1 MQKVKQGF
9 LSNLQR
15 VPSMKSVLK
24 SLICVPV
31 LFLLFGQIA
40 QAQSSEPDERAM
52 QALRAKLAISLEAAS
67 QNQIQVL
74 ALSPT
79 ALSGMVQVELSTGEI
94 LYTDISGEYL
104 FAGDMFQSGSD
115 GLINLTS
122 ATRQLRTVEKI
133 AAIPEEEMI
142 IFKPEEETRAAIT
155 VFTDV
160 DCQYCRALHRDMD
173 KLLDLGI
180 EVRYIAYPRGGAQAG
195 SYQKMISVWCSEDR
209 QKTLSQAK
217 NGQNLPE
224 RECDNPV
231 LEHYAL
237 GNEIG
242 ISGTPA
248 LVLADGR
255 VIPGY
260 MDSDRLAALLFGQ

>member
-1 MQKVKQGF
+1 
-9 LSNLQR
+9 
-15 VPSMKSVLK
+15 MKSMRSSIK
-24 SLICVPV
+24 TFACVP
-31 LFLLFGQIA
+31 LLMLLFGQLTF
-40 QAQSSEPDERAM
+40 AQSTIPDESAM

-74 ALSPT
+74 ALKPT
-79 ALSGMVQVELSTGEI
+79 ILSDMVEVELSTGEI
-94 LYTDISGEYL
+94 LYTDITGEYL
-104 FAGDMFQSGSD
+104 FAGDMFKSGPD
-115 GLINLTS
+115 GLINLT
-122 ATRQLRTVEKI
+122 AETRQFRTVEKI
-133 AAIPEEEMI
+133 AAIPAEEMI
-142 IFKPEEETRAAIT
+142 IFKPDQTRAAIT

-160 DCQYCRALHRDMD
+160 DCQYCRALHRDMS
-173 KLLDLGI
+173 KLMDLGI
-180 EVRYIAYPRGGAQAG
+180 EIRYIAYPRGGAQAG
-195 SYQKMISVWCSEDR
+195 SFQKMISVWCSADR

-260 MDSDRLAALLFGQ
+260 MDSDRLAALLFEQ

>member
-1 MQKVKQGF
+1 
-9 LSNLQR
+9 
-15 VPSMKSVLK
+15 MKSAIKIFVCLPLVVL
-24 SLICVPV
+24 
-31 LFLLFGQIA
+31 LLGQA
-40 QAQSSEPDERAM
+40 GFAQSTASDDAAM
-52 QALRAKLAISLEAAS
+52 QALRARLAISLEAAS

-74 ALSPT
+74 GLNPT
-79 ALSGMVQVELSTGEI
+79 AMSRIIEVELSTGEI
-94 LYTDISGEYL
+94 LYTDITGEYL
-104 FAGDMFQSGSD
+104 FAGDMFQSGPD
-115 GLINLTS
+115 GLINLS
-122 ATRQLRTVEKI
+122 SQTRQVRTVEKI
-133 AAIPEEEMI
+133 AAIPSDEMI
-142 IFKPEEETRAAIT
+142 IYKPQVTRAAIT

-160 DCQYCRALHRDMD
+160 DCQYCRALHRDME

-195 SYQKMISVWCSEDR
+195 SYQKMLSVWCSEDR
-209 QKTLSQAK
+209 QKTLTQAK

-260 MDSDRLAALLFGQ
+260 MDSDRLAALLLDQ

>member
-1 MQKVKQGF
+1 
-9 LSNLQR
+9 
-15 VPSMKSVLK
+15 MKSVNKIL
-24 SLICVPV
+24 LCLPV
-31 LFLLFGQIA
+31 LILLQGQLA
-40 QAQSSEPDERAM
+40 LAQSSVSDEAAM
-52 QALRAKLAISLEAAS
+52 QALRARLAISLEAAS

-74 ALSPT
+74 ALNPT
-79 ALSGMVQVELSTGEI
+79 EMNEIIEVELSTGEL

-104 FAGDMFQSGSD
+104 FAGDMFQSGPT
-115 GLINLTS
+115 GLINLS
-122 ATRQLRTVEKI
+122 SQTRQVRTVEKI

-142 IFKPEEETRAAIT
+142 IYEPEEKRAAIT

-160 DCQYCRALHRDMD
+160 DCQYCRALHRDMS
-173 KLLDLGI
+173 KLLDIGVEI
-180 EVRYIAYPRGGAQAG
+180 RYIAYPRGGAQAG

-209 QKTLSQAK
+209 QKTLTQAK

-224 RECDNPV
+224 RECENPV

-260 MDSDRLAALLFGQ
+260 MDSDRLAALLFDQ

>member
-1 MQKVKQGF
+1 
-9 LSNLQR
+9 
-15 VPSMKSVLK
+15 MKSVIKIL
-24 SLICVPV
+24 LCLPV
-31 LFLLFGQIA
+31 LTLFLGQAAIA
-40 QAQSSEPDERAM
+40 QSTPPDEAAL

-67 QNQIQVL
+67 QNQIEVL
-74 ALSPT
+74 ALNPT
-79 ALSGMVQVELSTGEI
+79 AMPEMVEVELSTGEI
-94 LYTDISGEYL
+94 LYTNITGEYL
-104 FAGDMFQSGSD
+104 FAGDMFLSGPN
-115 GLINLTS
+115 GLINLS
-122 ATRQLRTVEKI
+122 SQTRQERTVQKI
-133 AAIPEEEMI
+133 AAIPAEQMI
-142 IFKPEEETRAAIT
+142 IFEPDEARASIT

-160 DCQYCRALHRDMD
+160 DCQYCRALHRDME

-180 EVRYIAYPRGGAQAG
+180 EIRYIAYPRGGEQAG
-195 SYQKMISVWCSEDR
+195 SYQKMISVWCSDDR
-209 QKTLSQAK
+209 QKTLTQAK

-224 RECDNPV
+224 RECSNPV

-260 MDSDRLAALLFGQ
+260 MDSERLAALLFDQ

>member
-1 MQKVKQGF
+1 
-9 LSNLQR
+9 
-15 VPSMKSVLK
+15 MKSVIKTIVCLPL
-24 SLICVPV
+24 LI
-31 LFLLFGQIA
+31 LLTGQSTF
-40 QAQSSEPDERAM
+40 AQSTAPDQAAM
-52 QALRAKLAISLEAAS
+52 QALRSQLALSLEAAS

-74 ALSPT
+74 ALTPT
-79 ALSGMVQVELSTGEI
+79 AMANMIQVELSTGEI

-104 FAGDMFQSGSD
+104 FAGDMFKSGPD
-115 GLINLTS
+115 GLINLS
-122 ATRQLRTVEKI
+122 SQTRQLRTVEKI
-133 AAIPEEEMI
+133 AAIPSEEMI
-142 IFKPEEETRAAIT
+142 IFKPEQTRAAIT

-195 SYQKMISVWCSEDR
+195 SYQKMLSVWCSDDR
-209 QKTLSQAK
+209 KKTLSQAK

-224 RECDNPV
+224 RECVNPV

-237 GNEIG
+237 GNELG

-260 MDSDRLAALLFGQ
+260 MDSDRLAALLLDQ

>member
-1 MQKVKQGF
+1 
-9 LSNLQR
+9 
-15 VPSMKSVLK
+15 MKRISKILVCLPLLT
-24 SLICVPV
+24 LI
-31 LFLLFGQIA
+31 LGQA
-40 QAQSSEPDERAM
+40 AFAQSTAPDENAM
-52 QALRAKLAISLEAAS
+52 QALRARLAISLEAAS

-74 ALSPT
+74 ALNPT
-79 ALSGMVQVELSTGEI
+79 AMNEIVEVELSTGEL
-94 LYTDISGEYL
+94 LYTNMTGEYL
-104 FAGDMFQSGSD
+104 FAGDMFQSGPN
-115 GLINLTS
+115 GLINLS
-122 ATRQLRTVEKI
+122 SQTRQVRTVAKI
-133 AAIPEEEMI
+133 AAIPTEEMI
-142 IFKPEEETRAAIT
+142 IFEPQEKRAAIT

-160 DCQYCRALHRDMD
+160 DCQYCRALHRDME

-180 EVRYIAYPRGGAQAG
+180 EIRYIAYPRGGAQAG
-195 SYQKMISVWCSEDR
+195 SYQKMLSVWCSDDR
-209 QKTLSQAK
+209 QKTLTQAK

-224 RECDNPV
+224 RECENPV

-260 MDSDRLAALLFGQ
+260 MDSDRLAALLFDQ

>member
-1 MQKVKQGF
+1 MTNMT
-9 LSNLQR
+9 NLT
-15 VPSMKSVLK
+15 SIKSFIK
-24 SLICVPV
+24 SLAILPV
-31 LFLLFGQIA
+31 IIVLAGQGA
-40 QAQSSEPDERAM
+40 LAQSTAADEAAL
-52 QALRAKLAISLEAAS
+52 QTLRARLAISLEAAS

-74 ALSPT
+74 ALNPT
-79 ALSGMVQVELSTGEI
+79 PMTDMVQVELNTGEI
-94 LYTDISGEYL
+94 LYTDITGEFL
-104 FAGDMFQSGSD
+104 FAGDMLQSGSE
-115 GLINLTS
+115 GMINLS
-122 ATRQLRTVEKI
+122 LQTRQSRTVEKI
-133 AAIPEEEMI
+133 AAIPTEEMI
-142 IFKPEEETRAAIT
+142 IFEPKETRAVIT

-160 DCQYCRALHRDMD
+160 DCQYCRALHRDLE

-195 SYQKMISVWCSEDR
+195 SFQKMISVWCSDDR
-209 QKTLSQAK
+209 RKTLSQAK

-231 LEHYAL
+231 LKHYAL

-248 LVLADGR
+248 LILADGR

-260 MDSDRLAALLFGQ
+260 MDSDRLAALLFDQ

>member
-1 MQKVKQGF
+1 
-9 LSNLQR
+9 
-15 VPSMKSVLK
+15 MKSVIKILVC
-24 SLICVPV
+24 LPV
-31 LFLLFGQIA
+31 LLILSMGQLA
-40 QAQSSEPDERAM
+40 LAQSSASDETAM
-52 QALRAKLAISLEAAS
+52 QALRARLALSLEAAS

-74 ALSPT
+74 ALNPT
-79 ALSGMVQVELSTGEI
+79 VMNEIIEVELSTGEL
-94 LYTDISGEYL
+94 LYTDITGEYL
-104 FAGDMFQSGSD
+104 FAGDMFQSSST
-115 GLINLTS
+115 GLINLS
-122 ATRQLRTVEKI
+122 SQTRQIRTVEKI

-142 IFKPEEETRAAIT
+142 IYEPDEKRAAIT

-160 DCQYCRALHRDMD
+160 DCQYCRALHRDIS
-173 KLLDLGI
+173 KLLDLGVEI
-180 EVRYIAYPRGGAQAG
+180 RYIAYPRGGAQAG

-209 QKTLSQAK
+209 QKTLTQAK

-224 RECDNPV
+224 RECVNPV

-260 MDSDRLAALLFGQ
+260 MDSDRLAALLFDQ